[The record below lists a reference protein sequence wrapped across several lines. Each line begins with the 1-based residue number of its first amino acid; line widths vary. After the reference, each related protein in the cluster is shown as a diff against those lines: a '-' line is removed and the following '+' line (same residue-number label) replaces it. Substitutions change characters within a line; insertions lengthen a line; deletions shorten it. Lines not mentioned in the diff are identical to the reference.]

1 MCIVVCLTLYP
12 IYLNS
17 QLSPSPNMQIFWR
30 FIVHFPFSRI
40 WISLIFFFF
49 KIFWVGG
56 RGGGGGGLSWH
67 VKNTPLHRLVRGWK
81 VGGKYKA
88 RVGPDWLDLACPC
101 STALS
106 TLSTYLFQTGV
117 CFKAS
122 NLMMTWLRGLLTH
135 GSKHGTILFTILAQ
149 LVLKL
154 FPPPFF
160 SLPLSL
166 SLSSSIFLSY

>member
-56 RGGGGGGLSWH
+56 GLSWH
-67 VKNTPLHRLVRGWK
+67 VTNSPLHRLVRGWK

-166 SLSSSIFLSY
+166 SLFLHFLVILT